1 MADDGQDCRR
11 MTESVRIPHTVSIVF
26 IQCRGPSAK
35 KTNLSNIKG
44 QGRGKCMQSHPY
56 VHASLYMYIYIHA
69 WYICISMQEKVY
81 IIYNSYN
88 IYACTLCYTY
98 IYYIIYILCT
108 VTECVYIRL
117 CTYCILRLQRASSPH
132 IILNTCKN
140 ATFNEPI

>member
-1 MADDGQDCRR
+1 MVKTVVGWLKVCAFRTLCQSCSFNVVAHRR
-11 MTESVRIPHTVSIVF
+11 RKPICQTSKDKGGGSACNLIHTCMPLSIC
-26 IQCRGPSAK
+26 I
-35 KTNLSNIKG
+35 
-44 QGRGKCMQSHPY
+44 
-56 VHASLYMYIYIHA
+56 YIYIHA